1 MILSDQCIKELNAE
15 VGGMIYPFVDH
26 QVATANT
33 EFGVTPI
40 PSYGLSAAGYDLRL
54 GDEFSEPA
62 GDGWSQPYKATGGI
76 VLGPN
81 SCILAHTLET
91 IAMPRDICGKLEN
104 KSTWARQLLLVVA
117 TPIEPGW
124 RGQITLEMKNLS
136 PHPIF
141 LMPGAGIAQLQFHT
155 MTKAP
160 QMAYCDRNG
169 GKGGTYQEQTGVTLA
184 RVQ

>member
-1 MILSDQCIKELNAE
+1 MILSDRCIKELNAE
-15 VGGMIYPFVDH
+15 VGGVIYPFVDH
-26 QVATANT
+26 QVTT
-33 EFGVTPI
+33 ITSEFGAMSI

-54 GDEFSEPA
+54 GDEFSEPE
-62 GDGWSQPYKATGGI
+62 GDGWSRPYKAGGGI
-76 VLGPN
+76 ALGPN

-91 IAMPRDICGKLEN
+91 IQIPRDFCGKLEN
-104 KSTWARQLLLVVA
+104 KSTWVRQLLLVLA

-141 LMPGAGIAQLQFHT
+141 LMPGVGIAQLQFHL

-160 QMAYCDRNG
+160 EMAYCDRNG
-169 GKGGTYQEQTGVTLA
+169 GKGGKYQGQTGVTLA
-184 RVQ
+184 RF